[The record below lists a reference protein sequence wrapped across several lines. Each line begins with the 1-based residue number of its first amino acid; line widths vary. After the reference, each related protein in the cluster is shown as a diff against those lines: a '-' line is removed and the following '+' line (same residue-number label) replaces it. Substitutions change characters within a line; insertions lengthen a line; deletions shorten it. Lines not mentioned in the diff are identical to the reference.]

1 MIIDRERRP
10 EASEKSSDPSL
21 QRDLLPA
28 VQLSGEDWT
37 RETRRDG
44 MDPSRREHRRGQP
57 KRATGIQPAVRATS
71 TDDDRL
77 TYPAPSQDDPSDD
90 TPGEM
95 ENPQYDFED
104 EDFIEDA
111 IDEF

>member
-1 MIIDRERRP
+1 MIIDRERYP
-10 EASEKSSDPSL
+10 EEASERSSDPSL
-21 QRDLLPA
+21 QRELLPQQTTSA
-28 VQLSGEDWT
+28 RWTGEM
-37 RETRRDG
+37 RGDG
-44 MDPSRREHRRGQP
+44 LDPSKREHRRGP

-77 TYPAPSQDDPSDD
+77 TYPAPTDDPHDD

-111 IDEF
+111 IDEI